1 MGVQDNQ
8 EERCRCFESI
18 GGTMNG
24 IDELQSVVEC
34 AICIGDI
41 RK

>member
-24 IDELQSVVEC
+24 IDELRSVLEC
-34 AICIGDI
+34 AIC
-41 RK
+41 